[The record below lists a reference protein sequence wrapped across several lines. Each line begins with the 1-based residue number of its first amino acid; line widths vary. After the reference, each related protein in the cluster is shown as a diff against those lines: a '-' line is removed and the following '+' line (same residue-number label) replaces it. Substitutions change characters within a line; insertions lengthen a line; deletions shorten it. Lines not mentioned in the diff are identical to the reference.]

1 MKNHCDCNSGDAG
14 GVALGRQLTV
24 EFYECSSAI
33 LADAKGLEEV
43 FLRAA
48 KESGAHVIT
57 SVFHGFE
64 PQGVSGVVV
73 ISESHFAVHAWPE
86 HDYAAVDIFTC
97 GSGVDFET
105 AVKALAKGMKSRHW
119 IVSGLV
125 NRGILGES
133 GVERLIPVAE
143 NSDNNALQLSWR
155 ERFCHTGA
163 RAISC
168 CIDIYGCKAALFESY
183 TLEKLAAVLAEKLE
197 PAGTAAKFECSSNGE
212 RVDFC
217 CKLSNIRIDGMALPD
232 KRALYLNVF
241 SDGFT
246 DPRPLAEAAMVTLLG
261 NYYRMQVM
269 VRQ

>member
-1 MKNHCDCNSGDAG
+1 MDNPCDCHSGGTG

-24 EFYECSSAI
+24 EFYECSSAV
-33 LADAKGLEEV
+33 LADAKVLEEV
-43 FLRAA
+43 FLQAA
-48 KESGAHVIT
+48 KDSGAHVIT

-97 GSGVDFET
+97 GSGVDFDA
-105 AVKALAKGMKSRHW
+105 AVKSLAKGMKSRNW
-119 IVSGLV
+119 IVSGMV

-143 NSDNNALQLSWR
+143 NSTSNALQLSWK

-168 CIDIYGCKAALFESY
+168 CIDIYGCKAPLFESA
-183 TLEKLAAVLAEKLE
+183 TLEKLLSVMAEKLGNSH
-197 PAGTAAKFECSSNGE
+197 PGKLECRSNGE
-212 RVDFC
+212 RTDFC
-217 CKLSNIRIDGMALPD
+217 CQLDNSRIDGMAVPD
-232 KRALYLNVF
+232 KRAIYLNVF